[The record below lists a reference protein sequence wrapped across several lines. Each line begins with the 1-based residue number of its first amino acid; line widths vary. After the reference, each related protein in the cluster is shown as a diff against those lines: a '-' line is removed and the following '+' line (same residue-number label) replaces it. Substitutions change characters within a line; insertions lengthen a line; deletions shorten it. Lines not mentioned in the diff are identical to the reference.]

1 MLRNER
7 FQNQNG
13 ILEND
18 RETNENKEREI
29 ESDHIWAVSLDGQGD
44 ISPVWERE
52 RELTNARYIFFY
64 PKIPFSRLLSL
75 PLVFI

>member
-44 ISPVWERE
+44 ISPV
-52 RELTNARYIFFY
+52 
-64 PKIPFSRLLSL
+64 
-75 PLVFI
+75 